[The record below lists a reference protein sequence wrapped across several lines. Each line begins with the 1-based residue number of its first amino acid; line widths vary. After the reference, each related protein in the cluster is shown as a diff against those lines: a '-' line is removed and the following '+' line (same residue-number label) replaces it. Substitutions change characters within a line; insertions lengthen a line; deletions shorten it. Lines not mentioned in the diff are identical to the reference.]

1 MNFKSLL
8 HYLNRRDHHLLPQ
21 KSISTKIFL
30 ILFICIVATFSL
42 KNILAVGTE
51 TTGLNEETGRYESV
65 ETILNPYNSE
75 TVKVYD
81 EEEDNLDDT
90 KINQQVWIKSS
101 AITNGILIKQIGL
114 GTSKLST
121 IAAGGSNS
129 IGGLIGVTNK
139 TIASLYNQPAS
150 GVEYIASSINNFLGK
165 PVYATNDGFNQ
176 LRGIQSLWK
185 ICRNAVYT
193 IISIVFVAM
202 GLMIMLRIKISPQ
215 ATVTIQN
222 SIPKI
227 ITTLILVTF
236 SYAICGL
243 IIDLTYL
250 FQALILSIILQAN
263 TPTTTKVFANIP
275 GISTLIKGEFGTYRD
290 LMWNTFFS
298 SATTWTD
305 IVLGGLGGTA
315 GALIGAFSLAG
326 GWHGAIIGFVVGLAL
341 LVIFIFIQLLKF
353 LIGCAKAYI
362 LLIIKIISGPLEIAL
377 GAFPNSKMGFSSW
390 FIQTIAYASVFPI
403 SLIFLVVLLLIT
415 NAVVYNDVWTPG
427 VLQGGLISPFIGGI
441 LAIAGLSI
449 LAKLP
454 DLIPEAIFKIKP
466 SPFGKA
472 AGENIFTSTGRA
484 ALQGIS
490 LEVGRNIAS
499 LPSSINGPNTALRRA
514 ERLRRRDEKTARSL
528 TPGAKLGG
536 KGGNPYPIKVDTG
549 NNDGKTPEDINELE

>member
-8 HYLNRRDHHLLPQ
+8 HYLNRRDHRLLP
-21 KSISTKIFL
+21 KNLKFTKIVL
-30 ILFICIVATFSL
+30 ILAICLTVIFSV
-42 KNILAVGTE
+42 KTILAASTDTE
-51 TTGLNEETGRYESV
+51 STSTLNSETDRYEDTKTVS
-65 ETILNPYNSE
+65 NPYNSE
-75 TVKVYD
+75 TAKAYD
-81 EEEDNLDDT
+81 EEEENLDDT

-101 AITNGILIKQIGL
+101 AITNAVLIKQIGL
-114 GTSKLST
+114 GTSNLSV
-121 IAAGGSNS
+121 IASGKPGS

-139 TIASLYNQPAS
+139 TIASLYNPPAS
-150 GVEYIASSINNFLGK
+150 GVEYIANSINSFLGK
-165 PVYATNDGFNQ
+165 PVYAKVNDGFNQ
-176 LRGIQSLWK
+176 LKGIQSLWK

-250 FQALILSIILQAN
+250 LQALILSIILQAN
-263 TPTTTKVFANIP
+263 TSASTKVFANIP
-275 GISTLIKGEFGTYRD
+275 EISTLIKGESGTYLD
-290 LMWNTFFS
+290 LMRNTFFS
-298 SATTWTD
+298 SAAAETD
-305 IVLGGLGGTA
+305 IALGALGGVA

-326 GWHGAIIGFVVGLAL
+326 GFVGGVIGFVVGVAL

-362 LLIIKIISGPLEIAL
+362 LLIIKIISAPLEILL
-377 GAFPNSKMGFSSW
+377 GAFPNSKIGFSSW
-390 FIQTIAYASVFPI
+390 FIQAIAYASVFPI
-403 SLIFLVVLLLIT
+403 SLIFLIFLLLIT
-415 NAVVYNDVWTPG
+415 NAVVYNNVWTPG
-427 VLQGGLISPFIGGI
+427 VLQGFLISPYIGGI

-449 LAKLP
+449 LSKLP

-472 AGENIFTSTGRA
+472 AGDNIFTSAGRA
-484 ALQGIS
+484 AASGIG
-490 LEVGRNIAS
+490 LAFGQKVAS
-499 LPSSINGPNTALRRA
+499 LPTDISSRGMRRGKRDENSTERDIITINGFRYGKLSNTN
-514 ERLRRRDEKTARSL
+514 KT
-528 TPGAKLGG
+528 TPSSSSGG
-536 KGGNPYPIKVDTG
+536 S
-549 NNDGKTPEDINELE
+549 NDGVDITEEI